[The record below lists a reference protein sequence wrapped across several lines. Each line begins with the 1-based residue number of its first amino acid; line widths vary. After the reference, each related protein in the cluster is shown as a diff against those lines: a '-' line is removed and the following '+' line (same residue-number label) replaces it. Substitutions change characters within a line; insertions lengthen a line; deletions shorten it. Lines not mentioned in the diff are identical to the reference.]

1 METYVLELNTS
12 KRSLKRLALSVMCM
26 AVVYFLLMLAFTYL
40 WPSPYEKHESVYL
53 IAMKTAFISL
63 LWGLGMTFLQ
73 PKLPDGRLL
82 VDDQSITSVT
92 EYTGWMKWYKIRR
105 TVSAGKVRTIREIRS
120 RLGGPGGLAAS
131 ERTRLGAW
139 IWGGIY
145 IPNTLPE
152 YQQLKALVESWKT
165 PEPAG

>member
-1 METYVLELNTS
+1 VETYVLELNTP
-12 KRSLKRLALSVMCM
+12 KRSLKHLALSVICM

-139 IWGGIY
+139 MWGGIY

-152 YQQLKALVESWKT
+152 YQQLKALVESWKA
-165 PEPAG
+165 PGFAD